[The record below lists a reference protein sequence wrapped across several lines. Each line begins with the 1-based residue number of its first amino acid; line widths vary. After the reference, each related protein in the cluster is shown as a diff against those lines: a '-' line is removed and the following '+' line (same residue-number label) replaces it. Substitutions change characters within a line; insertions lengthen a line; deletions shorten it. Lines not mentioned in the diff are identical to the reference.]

1 MIEQSAD
8 IKELA
13 IALLKFQAEVRGVLK
28 DSKNPHFKN
37 RYASLEAVVEAARP
51 GLQAAGIV
59 FMQGPGQM
67 VGNALE
73 VSTMLIHAASGQWI
87 RSTMQ
92 IPLAKIDPQGA
103 GSAVTYAQRYS
114 LMAALGIPPVE
125 HIDDDAETAMGR
137 GTTQSNAASKVEV
150 KKDPPEDESKKRY
163 IEQCKDKIAQPSA
176 TEAELRNWWT
186 NQGEARRSF
195 GLSQDEVDQL
205 KKLLT
210 VRLEKFKRAA

>member
-59 FMQGPGQM
+59 FLQGPGQV

-73 VSTMLIHAASGQWI
+73 VSTMLIHAESGQWL

-92 IPLAKIDPQGA
+92 IPMAKIDPQGA

-125 HIDDDAETAMGR
+125 QLDDDAEAAMGR
-137 GTTQSNAASKVEV
+137 GTSQPAAVSKVEIKRDDRTV
-150 KKDPPEDESKKRY
+150 ANTLVAALKK
-163 IEQCKDKIAQPSA
+163 AQ
-176 TEAELRNWWT
+176 TVAELAAWFAN
-186 NQGEARRSF
+186 NKDAVE
-195 GLSQDEVDQL
+195 GLPESLTDEVRGAYAD
-205 KKLLT
+205 
-210 VRLEKFKRAA
+210 RLHELRRAA